1 MARSLPKNSSE
12 PHSVSGGPT
21 SGGIG
26 TTEALWRT
34 LKSNAFWQKA
44 GPLLWGLVIAITRP
58 PWWVAI
64 GSGLV
69 LWGVLRRRKAS
80 RATLRFTRE
89 GRYLV
94 AITLGVGFAAVNTG
108 NNLLYLILGMLLSM
122 IVVSGIL
129 SEQTL
134 RRLRVDR
141 ELPRRVH
148 AGRPF
153 LTGVTLI
160 NEKRRLPSFSVQ
172 VEDLLADGAAKKC
185 YFLKVPA
192 GARQQTSYRADVPH
206 RGVHR
211 YVGLRIGTRFPFAF
225 FVKSRRFTVADEVV
239 VYPRLIP
246 VTELPLAAQAMV
258 GELTRPRRG
267 QGREFHGLRAYRTGD
282 DARDVHWKRSARE
295 GRLILREYA
304 SQGARRVILQV
315 HTARPTEDASPRLLD
330 GACDLAASMCLHLQ
344 RRGFRI
350 ELRLGARPIVVSP
363 DGQGLDAAFHALAL
377 LDFGPTD
384 PVKDPHT
391 PVVLITPSATRGS
404 AGPHTHLVEA

>member
-1 MARSLPKNSSE
+1 M
-12 PHSVSGGPT
+12 
-21 SGGIG
+21 
-26 TTEALWRT
+26 
-34 LKSNAFWQKA
+34 FWGVA
-44 GPLLWGLVIAITRP
+44 VAIVRP
-58 PWWVAI
+58 PIWLAL
-64 GSGLV
+64 GSGIV
-69 LWGVLRRRKAS
+69 LWAVLRRRKTS
-80 RATLRFTRE
+80 RASLRFTRE
-89 GRYLV
+89 GRYLI

-134 RRLRVDR
+134 RKLRVDR
-141 ELPRRVH
+141 DLPRRVH

-153 LTGVTLI
+153 LTSITLI

-225 FVKSRRFTVADEVV
+225 FVKSRRFAEADEVII
-239 VYPRLIP
+239 YPRLIP
-246 VTELPLAAQAMV
+246 VPELSVAAQALV

-267 QGREFHGLRAYRTGD
+267 QGREFHGLRAYRPGD

-315 HTARPTEDASPRLLD
+315 QTERPADDASPRLLD
-330 GACDLAASMCLHLQ
+330 GACDLTASLCLHLQ
-344 RRGFRI
+344 RQGFLI
-350 ELRLGARPIVVSP
+350 ELRLGAQSLRVQP
-363 DGQGLDAAFHALAL
+363 DGQGLEAAFHSLAL
-377 LDFGPTD
+377 LEFGPTV
-384 PVKDPHT
+384 PVDDAQV
-391 PVVLITPSATRGS
+391 PVVLIAPSAGAS
-404 AGPHTHLVEA
+404 AAPHTHRLVAG